1 MDGHRYRNT
10 RIAMGEAS
18 VLQRLRE
25 SLASG
30 RTAGT
35 KRTLT
40 ELTNVAE
47 ATHSS
52 STTVEAAATIVAD
65 SKGGGAN
72 GRATGATVE
81 SNAGR
86 QTSHELLQPHERD
99 AAQTSQAYSVPVP
112 VLLLGGLQLPQDA
125 AALPDVERRCLRLA
139 LQPNNNYASLTP
151 VCAM

>member
-1 MDGHRYRNT
+1 MDGHRYKNT

-35 KRTLT
+35 KRTLS

-47 ATHSS
+47 A
-52 STTVEAAATIVAD
+52 TVEAAATIVAD

-86 QTSHELLQPHERD
+86 QMSHELLQPHERD
-99 AAQTSQAYSVPVP
+99 AAQASQAYSVPVP

-125 AALPDVERRCLRLA
+125 AALPDVERRCVRLA
-139 LQPNNNYASLTP
+139 IVIY
-151 VCAM
+151 